1 MRVGFALRSA
11 EIKPI
16 VRQCVFD
23 CWFVFFVFDDHLI
36 LIWQERERNDRR
48 PHYPDLTNVQA
59 IATLYSSSY
68 TALYLHFFK
77 SHDNECLQQHTN
89 LPVCLSFFSTIGRT
103 QTASC
108 VLPAWSRPFLTHN
121 MDLFFLLHIL
131 YSVWLL
137 TTDIIVL
144 CMFHHTYNQIKYCI
158 VRGYLHGWCLC
169 LRYMCVRRQYY
180 IYGESDLLWMN
191 IVFHVT
197 VLL

>member
-1 MRVGFALRSA
+1 MCFWLLIRILRLWWSCNIDLTR
-11 EIKPI
+11 E
-16 VRQCVFD
+16 RET
-23 CWFVFFVFDDHLI
+23 FDDHII
-36 LIWQERERNDRR
+36 LIWQMYRLL
-48 PHYPDLTNVQA
+48 HYHIHLSIPPPTQHYTYIFSKATIMNACTN
-59 IATLYSSSY
+59 TR
-68 TALYLHFFK
+68 TYL
-77 SHDNECLQQHTN
+77 S
-89 LPVCLSFFSTIGRT
+89 VSLSFPPKEKHR
-103 QTASC
+103 QRRVC
-108 VLPAWSRPFLTHN
+108 LPAWSRPFLTQN
-121 MDLFFLLHIL
+121 MNLFFLLHIL

>member
-1 MRVGFALRSA
+1 VCFWLLIRILRLWWS
-11 EIKPI
+11 
-16 VRQCVFD
+16 FNM
-23 CWFVFFVFDDHLI
+23 
-36 LIWQERERNDRR
+36 IWQEREKRS
-48 PHYPDLTNVQA
+48 TT
-59 IATLYSSSY
+59 TLSWFDKCTGYCITIFIIIISIYSSCY

-77 SHDNECLQQHTN
+77 SHDNECLHQHAN
-89 LPVCLSFFSTIGRT
+89 LPVRLSFFSTIGRT

-108 VLPAWSRPFLTHN
+108 VLPAWSRPFLTQN
-121 MDLFFLLHIL
+121 MNLFFLLHIL

-144 CMFHHTYNQIKYCI
+144 CMFHHTCNQIKYCI

-197 VLL
+197 ALL

>member
-1 MRVGFALRSA
+1 MCFWLLIRILRLWWSCN
-11 EIKPI
+11 IDLTRKK
-16 VRQCVFD
+16 
-23 CWFVFFVFDDHLI
+23 
-36 LIWQERERNDRR
+36 RNVRR

-59 IATLYSSSY
+59 TALPYSSIYSFY

-89 LPVCLSFFSTIGRT
+89 LPVCLSFFSTKGKT

-158 VRGYLHGWCLC
+158 VRGYLHGSSFTILVS
-169 LRYMCVRRQYY
+169 VRNLILEQR
-180 IYGESDLLWMN
+180 G
-191 IVFHVT
+191 VFFIWDFN
-197 VLL
+197 

>member
-1 MRVGFALRSA
+1 MCFWLLIRILRLWRS
-11 EIKPI
+11 
-16 VRQCVFD
+16 FNM
-23 CWFVFFVFDDHLI
+23 
-36 LIWQERERNDRR
+36 IWQERERNDRR

-59 IATLYSSSY
+59 TVLPYSSSY

-77 SHDNECLQQHTN
+77 SHDNECLQQHMN
-89 LPVCLSFFSTIGRT
+89 LPVCLAFFSTIGRT

-144 CMFHHTYNQIKYCI
+144 CMFHHTYNQIKCCI